1 MKTLIQWSL
10 APALLIAAGAHA
22 ETAPDPRVAEAKTL
36 IQQFAGTL
44 QGELKEA
51 LEAGG
56 PVRAI
61 EVCEERAP
69 VIADELSAQSG
80 WSVGRT
86 SLGVRNAA
94 RNTPDA
100 WEREILDQFE
110 EQRAAGAPVAGLA
123 HAEVVED
130 DDGRRFRFMKA
141 IPTAEVCLACHG
153 DHLTP
158 EVAAALDERYP
169 EDNARGYRAGDIRG
183 AFTLAKP
190 L

>member
-1 MKTLIQWSL
+1 MKTLIHWSL
-10 APALLIAAGAHA
+10 APALLIAASAHA
-22 ETAPDPRVAEAKTL
+22 ETLPDPRAAEAKTI
-36 IQQFAGTL
+36 IQQFAGAL
-44 QGELKEA
+44 QGELQDA
-51 LEAGG
+51 IASGG

-61 EVCEERAP
+61 EVCETRAP
-69 VIADELSAQSG
+69 AIADELSTRTG

-94 RNTPDA
+94 RNTPDD

-110 EQRAAGAPVAGLA
+110 EQRAAGEPVADLA

-130 DDGRRFRFMKA
+130 EDGRRFRFMKA

-169 EDNARGYRAGDIRG
+169 EDDARGYRAGDIRG